1 MADQQF
7 CLRWNH
13 HHTTLI
19 NVFESL
25 LKDESLVDVTLYA
38 EERPVRA
45 HKVVLSACSPYFKAI
60 FSAHTE
66 NHPVIIL
73 KDVLYSELRALVDYM
88 YIGEV
93 NVSQDQLASL
103 IKSAESLKIK
113 GLADGVSRKPP
124 PPPPASPPASLP
136 SLPLPNLPTTRL
148 PPTAPPIPALAS
160 LPPLAALPP
169 LPGLA
174 LPPPPPPFQH
184 GRRSA
189 SPHAV
194 PPRGSPLGRP
204 VADQLN
210 GRVSPPPTKRARRPS
225 RETSPAS
232 GGSPPPAGD
241 QPERPPSAHSS
252 PSLPRIPATITPL
265 ATSRADSPAE
275 LDLSCRPTMKTEPA
289 GDGRD
294 GDEADQRPRPRSD
307 DAGDGGDELEPA
319 VDEDRAG
326 PSAPLTGT
334 PGPDVGMLNSSGYM
348 NWQMGGGDSG
358 GVDVPFIPTTDAG
371 GPQDKFLSTLRHFLA
386 GEGGGAAGGGG
397 GGTGGSGGGNSAPPQ
412 CQRCGRLYSTR
423 GNLRRHREYECGV
436 EPRFSCSG
444 CGRKFTH
451 KHHMSS
457 HVHSGRCSGAAW
469 AAQDQ
474 KAASAWSGGGGAGE
488 WRHLAESDAV
498 VLPSTGGGGENGG
511 AV

>member
-1 MADQQF
+1 MRRSSMADQQF

-371 GPQDKFLSTLRHFLA
+371 GPQDAFLHRALNVRFQQLLQQQRYDQLLA
-386 GEGGGAAGGGG
+386 HGAA
-397 GGTGGSGGGNSAPPQ
+397 PPPGPGPGPGPGPMGLPLLLRRESPTSPCKQ
-412 CQRCGRLYSTR
+412 YACEKCGRQYASS
-423 GNLRRHREYECGV
+423 GNLKRHVKYECGV
-436 EPRFSCSG
+436 EPQFQCPV
-444 CGRKFTH
+444 CKKKFQHRHSVKIHVVSTH
-451 KHHMSS
+451 KS
-457 HVHSGRCSGAAW
+457 
-469 AAQDQ
+469 
-474 KAASAWSGGGGAGE
+474 
-488 WRHLAESDAV
+488 
-498 VLPSTGGGGENGG
+498 ENPELIKEYLM
-511 AV
+511 